1 MNDEALQE
9 GTAAARPPATVLI
22 ADDEEAPRTQ
32 LSAALAA
39 AWPEARMVAA
49 CVNGVDAWD
58 AFLEHEPDVCLLDIR
73 MPGLSGI
80 EVAQRINGRARVV
93 FVTAHAD
100 HALAAFDAGAVD
112 YVLKPVEAARL
123 AQALTR
129 AQAGLRHRAA
139 EASARPSGAA
149 HEDGLGAPKSTH
161 HLSTR
166 AEAAGT
172 GPAPAAL
179 QALLAELAAQIR
191 RPAPLQV
198 IQAGVGKEVRLIRV
212 EDMLYFESDA
222 RYTRVVWRTPAAP
235 GAPAQDGEALIRTPL
250 KELLVQLDAQQFWQV
265 HRSVIVAQR
274 HVEAAVRVD
283 ENNLQLRL
291 RGRGERLP
299 VSRHFQWLFK
309 GQ

>member
-1 MNDEALQE
+1 MNNDAVRNSGA
-9 GTAAARPPATVLI
+9 GTRPAATVLI

-32 LSAALAA
+32 LAAALAA

-80 EVAQRINGRARVV
+80 EVAQRIGGRARVV

-129 AQAGLRHRAA
+129 VQAGLRARPTG
-139 EASARPSGAA
+139 ASANPSGAA
-149 HEDGLGAPKSTH
+149 HDGGLGAPTNTH
-161 HLSTR
+161 HPSAR
-166 AEAAGT
+166 AEAAGA

-198 IQAGVGKEVRLIRV
+198 IQAGVGKEVRMIRV
-212 EDMLYFESDA
+212 EDVLYFESDT
-222 RYTRVVWRTPAAP
+222 RYTRVVWRSPGGP

-291 RGRGERLP
+291 RGRSERLP